1 MNLLAQVEITT
12 TSDSSGS
19 GAGLAILVIAY
30 AVLGILFI
38 VGLWKTIEKTGQ
50 PGAWAL
56 LMLICQPLGV
66 IPLLKATGRPMWW
79 IVLFFIPFVN
89 LVVLI
94 ILFIDLAK
102 SFDKGAGYGIGLV
115 FLPFI
120 FFLML
125 GFGSAQYRGPVVQ
138 SA

>member
-1 MNLLAQVEITT
+1 MNLLAQVEVTT
-12 TSDSSGS
+12 TSESSGG
-19 GAGLAILVIAY
+19 GAALAVLAIIGF
-30 AVLGILFI
+30 VLGIVYI

-50 PGAWAL
+50 PGVWAL
-56 LMLICQPLGV
+56 LFVICQPLGV

-89 LVVLI
+89 FIVLI

-102 SFDKGAGYGIGLV
+102 SFDKGVGFGIGLI
-115 FLPFI
+115 LLSFI
-120 FFLML
+120 FFLIL

>member
-1 MNLLAQVEITT
+1 MNLLAQVEVTT
-12 TSDSSGS
+12 TSSSSGN
-19 GAGLAILVIAY
+19 GAALAIIWIISAIV
-30 AVLGILFI
+30 GIIYI

-56 LMLICQPLGV
+56 LFLICQPLGV

-89 LVVLI
+89 FVVLI

-102 SFDKGAGYGIGLV
+102 SFDKGVGYGIGLV